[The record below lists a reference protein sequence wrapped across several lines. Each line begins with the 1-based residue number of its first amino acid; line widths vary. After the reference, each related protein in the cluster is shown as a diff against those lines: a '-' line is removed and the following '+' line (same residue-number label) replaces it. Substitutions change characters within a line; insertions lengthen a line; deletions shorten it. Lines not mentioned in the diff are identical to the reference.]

1 MSLLVGTISLPETI
15 DALDALLVATKDPD
29 SNVRAMCA
37 WAIGRLG
44 PNAGTKAVRPLMD
57 LLKDN
62 YWKVK
67 TAACIAVGCL
77 GEQAAAPSMS
87 LLLKILKDGSVNK
100 QITAESIISMGETGV
115 QSLIEFLKREHESNY
130 KTREY
135 IAKALAT
142 AKVADPN
149 IDHVIELLFSMA
161 HDRAPDVRKACLISL
176 DKLRIQARDAV
187 TYLKPRHLLPF
198 FYQFLTDPDNG
209 ARKCALLCIK
219 SFGAQGELLFIEGVT
234 KDRNPTIRRE
244 CAYGLGD
251 IGPSTFRTL
260 LLALHDSS
268 RAVRDAA
275 AEGMVSGMDV
285 ASVMDN
291 FRYGLDDNAWVGT
304 SRIRRRR

>member
-1 MSLLVGTISLPETI
+1 ME
-15 DALDALLVATKDPD
+15 
-29 SNVRAMCA
+29 
-37 WAIGRLG
+37 
-44 PNAGTKAVRPLMD
+44 LM
-57 LLKDN
+57 KDN

-67 TAACIAVGCL
+67 TAACIAIGCL

-100 QITAESIISMGETGV
+100 QITAESIISMGVAGV

-142 AKVADPN
+142 ASVMDPN

-161 HDRAPDVRKACLISL
+161 HDRAPEVRKGCLISL
-176 DKLRIQARDAV
+176 DKLRVQARDSV

-198 FYQFLTDPDNG
+198 FYQFLADPENG
-209 ARKCALLCIK
+209 VRKCALLCIEN
-219 SFGAQGELLFIEGVT
+219 FGAQGELLFIEGVT
-234 KDRNPTIRRE
+234 KDKNPTIRRE

-260 LLALHDSS
+260 LLAMHDSS
-268 RAVRDAA
+268 RAVRTAA
-275 AEGMVSGMDV
+275 AEAVVKGMD
-285 ASVMDN
+285 AAGIMDN
-291 FRYGLDDNAWVGT
+291 FKYSVPNNTAPIEISST
-304 SRIRRRR
+304 RRRRSSAQCEKCWSSHTCSMRRRKTCSTSCCRNWRGRAT